1 MTDPAQSPR
10 PADVEPSPDPRPRTA
25 DVFVEESAP
34 LGQEAPLV
42 EELGALGFTVRAR
55 ALPARRPIE
64 QLAWAVLVVLP
75 LQAFLTAL
83 GGKAGEDAHHG
94 LSRAVR
100 KVLRRASE
108 AEPSTGPSTEPTGE
122 SEAEPTPESGA
133 QPPATPNDSPLA
145 DAPPTSPT
153 VVLQDPATGIQII
166 LGPHLDDT
174 AYRALRALDLTG
186 ITQGPVRYD
195 TAEARWLS
203 DVAEATSR

>member
-34 LGQEAPLV
+34 PGQEAPLV

-94 LSRAVR
+94 LRNAVR

-108 AEPSTGPSTEPTGE
+108 AEPSTGPSAEPAGE
-122 SEAEPTPESGA
+122 SEAEPR
-133 QPPATPNDSPLA
+133 A
-145 DAPPTSPT
+145 DAPTTSPT

-203 DVAEATSR
+203 DVDEATSR

>member
-1 MTDPAQSPR
+1 MSDPARSPR
-10 PADVEPSPDPRPRTA
+10 SADADPAPDPRPRTA

-34 LGQEAPLV
+34 PGQETPLV
-42 EELGALGFTVRAR
+42 EEFGALGFTVRAR

-94 LSRAVR
+94 LRSAVR
-100 KVLRRASE
+100 RVLRRGSGA
-108 AEPSTGPSTEPTGE
+108 GPSVEPPAAQDDAAT
-122 SEAEPTPESGA
+122 APTPTTAS
-133 QPPATPNDSPLA
+133 
-145 DAPPTSPT
+145 T

-174 AYRALRALDLTG
+174 AYRALRALDLTR

-203 DVAEATSR
+203 DVDEATSP

>member
-34 LGQEAPLV
+34 PGQEAPLV
-42 EELGALGFTVRAR
+42 EEFGALGFTVRAR

-94 LSRAVR
+94 LRNAVR

-108 AEPSTGPSTEPTGE
+108 AEPSTGPSTEPSTGPSVEPAGE
-122 SEAEPTPESGA
+122 SEAEP
-133 QPPATPNDSPLA
+133 LA
-145 DAPPTSPT
+145 DAPTASPT

-203 DVAEATSR
+203 DVDEATSR

>member
-34 LGQEAPLV
+34 RGQEAPLV
-42 EELGALGFTVRAR
+42 EELGVLGFTVRAR

-94 LSRAVR
+94 LSNAVR
-100 KVLRRASE
+100 KVLRR
-108 AEPSTGPSTEPTGE
+108 G

-145 DAPPTSPT
+145 DAPTTSPT

-203 DVAEATSR
+203 DVDEATSR

>member
-34 LGQEAPLV
+34 RDQEAPLV
-42 EELGALGFTVRAR
+42 EELDVLGFTVRAAR

-94 LSRAVR
+94 LSNAVR

-122 SEAEPTPESGA
+122 SEAEP
-133 QPPATPNDSPLA
+133 LA
-145 DAPPTSPT
+145 DAPTTSPT

-203 DVAEATSR
+203 DVDEATSR

>member
-34 LGQEAPLV
+34 RGQEAPLV
-42 EELGALGFTVRAR
+42 EELDVLGFTVRAR
-55 ALPARRPIE
+55 TLPARRPIE

-94 LSRAVR
+94 LSKAVR
-100 KVLRRASE
+100 KVLR
-108 AEPSTGPSTEPTGE
+108 GE

-133 QPPATPNDSPLA
+133 QLPATPNDSPLA
-145 DAPPTSPT
+145 DAPTTSPT

-203 DVAEATSR
+203 DVDEATSR

>member
-34 LGQEAPLV
+34 RGQEAPLV
-42 EELGALGFTVRAR
+42 EELDVLGFTVRAR

-94 LSRAVR
+94 LSNAVR
-100 KVLRRASE
+100 KVLRRA
-108 AEPSTGPSTEPTGE
+108 

-145 DAPPTSPT
+145 DAPTTSPT

-203 DVAEATSR
+203 DVDEATSR

>member
-1 MTDPAQSPR
+1 MSDPAQSPR

-34 LGQEAPLV
+34 PGQEAPLV
-42 EELGALGFTVRAR
+42 EEFGALGFTVRAR

-94 LSRAVR
+94 LREAVR
-100 KVLRRASE
+100 KVLRRASD
-108 AEPSTGPSTEPTGE
+108 AEPSTEPSTEPAGE
-122 SEAEPTPESGA
+122 SEAEPLAGA
-133 QPPATPNDSPLA
+133 PT
-145 DAPPTSPT
+145 TSPT

-203 DVAEATSR
+203 DVDEATSR

>member
-34 LGQEAPLV
+34 RGQEAPLV

-94 LSRAVR
+94 LSNAVR

-108 AEPSTGPSTEPTGE
+108 AEPTTGPSTEPTGE
-122 SEAEPTPESGA
+122 SEAEP
-133 QPPATPNDSPLA
+133 LA
-145 DAPPTSPT
+145 DAPTTSPT

-203 DVAEATSR
+203 DVDEATSR

>member
-34 LGQEAPLV
+34 PGQEAPLV

-94 LSRAVR
+94 LRNAVR

-108 AEPSTGPSTEPTGE
+108 AEPSTGPSVEPAGE
-122 SEAEPTPESGA
+122 SEAEPR
-133 QPPATPNDSPLA
+133 A
-145 DAPPTSPT
+145 DAPTTSPT

-186 ITQGPVRYD
+186 VTQGPVRYD

-203 DVAEATSR
+203 DVDEATSR

>member
-34 LGQEAPLV
+34 RGQEAPLV

-94 LSRAVR
+94 LSKAVR

-122 SEAEPTPESGA
+122 SEAEP
-133 QPPATPNDSPLA
+133 LA
-145 DAPPTSPT
+145 DAPTTSPT

-203 DVAEATSR
+203 DVDEATSR

>member
-1 MTDPAQSPR
+1 MNDPAQSPR

-25 DVFVEESAP
+25 DVFVEETAP
-34 LGQEAPLV
+34 RGQETPLV
-42 EELGALGFTVRAR
+42 EEFGALGFTVRAR
-55 ALPARRPIE
+55 ALPTRRPIE

-94 LSRAVR
+94 LRNAVR
-100 KVLRRASE
+100 KVLRRESE
-108 AEPSTGPSTEPTGE
+108 AEPSTEP
-122 SEAEPTPESGA
+122 ARESGA
-133 QPPATPNDSPLA
+133 EPPATPNDSPRA
-145 DAPPTSPT
+145 DAPTTPPT
-153 VVLQDPATGIQII
+153 VVLQDPTTGIQII

-174 AYRALRALDLTG
+174 AYRALRALDLTR

-203 DVAEATSR
+203 DVDEATSR

>member
-34 LGQEAPLV
+34 RGQEAPLV
-42 EELGALGFTVRAR
+42 EELGVLGFTVRAR

-94 LSRAVR
+94 LRNAVR

-108 AEPSTGPSTEPTGE
+108 AEPSTGPSAEPTGE
-122 SEAEPTPESGA
+122 SEAEPLALTP
-133 QPPATPNDSPLA
+133 T
-145 DAPPTSPT
+145 TSPT
-153 VVLQDPATGIQII
+153 VVLQDPATGIRII

-174 AYRALRALDLTG
+174 AYRALRALDLTR

-195 TAEARWLS
+195 SAEARWLS
-203 DVAEATSR
+203 DVDEATSR

>member
-34 LGQEAPLV
+34 RGQEAPLV

-75 LQAFLTAL
+75 LQAFLSAL

-94 LSRAVR
+94 LSNAVR

-108 AEPSTGPSTEPTGE
+108 AEP
-122 SEAEPTPESGA
+122 TPESGA
-133 QPPATPNDSPLA
+133 QPAATPNDSPLA
-145 DAPPTSPT
+145 DAPTTSPT

-203 DVAEATSR
+203 DVDEATSR

>member
-1 MTDPAQSPR
+1 M
-10 PADVEPSPDPRPRTA
+10 EPSPDPRPRTA
-25 DVFVEESAP
+25 DVFVEETAP
-34 LGQEAPLV
+34 PGQETPLV
-42 EELGALGFTVRAR
+42 EEFGALGFTVRAR

-94 LSRAVR
+94 LRNAVS

-108 AEPSTGPSTEPTGE
+108 AEPSTGTSTEPTGE
-122 SEAEPTPESGA
+122 SEAEPLA
-133 QPPATPNDSPLA
+133 PATP
-145 DAPPTSPT
+145 PT
-153 VVLQDPATGIQII
+153 VVLQDPATGIRII

-174 AYRALRALDLTG
+174 AYRALRALDLTR

-203 DVAEATSR
+203 DLDEATSG

>member
-34 LGQEAPLV
+34 RDQEAPLV
-42 EELGALGFTVRAR
+42 EELGVLGFTVRAR

-94 LSRAVR
+94 LSNAVR
-100 KVLRRASE
+100 KVLCRA
-108 AEPSTGPSTEPTGE
+108 

-133 QPPATPNDSPLA
+133 QLPATPNDSPLA
-145 DAPPTSPT
+145 DAPTSSPT

-203 DVAEATSR
+203 DVDEATSR

>member
-34 LGQEAPLV
+34 PGQEAPLV
-42 EELGALGFTVRAR
+42 EEFGALGFTVR

-94 LSRAVR
+94 LRNAVR

-108 AEPSTGPSTEPTGE
+108 AGPSTEASTGPSAEPTGE
-122 SEAEPTPESGA
+122 SEAE
-133 QPPATPNDSPLA
+133 PLA

-203 DVAEATSR
+203 DVDEATSR